1 MVLQDEF
8 PAVDVLLFSST
19 FPDIKTKQP
28 GCDWDFAHLVTLPL
42 LRQPSSDRVNLE
54 GGAEK
59 EKKWKPQRYNS
70 FITAHIYQKHVYE

>member
-54 GGAEK
+54 GGAE
-59 EKKWKPQRYNS
+59 ERKKVETS
-70 FITAHIYQKHVYE
+70 EI